1 MGERAKIG
9 GRRRRASG
17 RVGEWVRERRCEGGG
32 RGGSHV
38 SPDGALPD
46 DEAEG
51 SVGEGKGKEIESG
64 QATESTQP
72 SGSLT
77 GLAARV
83 SCREEGERERERERT
98 HERRKQGKA
107 IQQAAMPWI
116 LHVHHNMYTDRTNIV
131 SVFIQKD

>member
-83 SCREEGERERERERT
+83 SCREERERERERER
-98 HERRKQGKA
+98 A
-107 IQQAAMPWI
+107 
-116 LHVHHNMYTDRTNIV
+116 VHLKEESSRQRMLGHLMDMYTDRTNIV